1 MDMKLLAARKFAIS
15 KHKGLKRKDCKTPY
29 WRHLEKVVQNLQ
41 KIGVKDDSVLCAG
54 WLHDT
59 IEDTATDYDDIYE
72 KFGKKCADM
81 VASLTKDTRLAK
93 PMREREY
100 VIRLKRASLDA
111 KIVKLCDVWANIA
124 DLENTSYSFEK
135 KKRQVK
141 EKMVYLRAILPAIS
155 KNEGRFSGLDYALE
169 KINYLLENY
178 GLAKINP

>member
-1 MDMKLLAARKFAIS
+1 MKLLAARKFAIS

-135 KKRQVK
+135 KKRQVI
-141 EKMVYLRAILPAIS
+141 EKQRYLDAIMPMILKNRAKYSGMAGAFIELEQLMDKYGQKI
-155 KNEGRFSGLDYALE
+155 SGLR
-169 KINYLLENY
+169 
-178 GLAKINP
+178 